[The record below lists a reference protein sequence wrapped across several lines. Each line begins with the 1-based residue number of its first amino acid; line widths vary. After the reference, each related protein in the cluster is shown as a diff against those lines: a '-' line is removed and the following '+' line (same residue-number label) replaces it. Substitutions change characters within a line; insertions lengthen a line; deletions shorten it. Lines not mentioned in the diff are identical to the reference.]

1 MKTHFMLVMLVC
13 VCSSTMA
20 FADLVAD
27 VGAGPGVG
35 ISVTS
40 GTSIT
45 AKIIYMPISPLPF
58 DGVGLDLNWTP
69 TGSGAALFSGPAPGV
84 FLTGGAAGAAPTL
97 GLLSGAGPIP
107 PGTPLINPGVPPA
120 AGALSVG
127 GGAHFDPT
135 GGAMSGGPSYGVPS
149 GSGLLDLMGAD
160 FVVTGAV
167 GDTITFT
174 PSGILPISA
183 IGPPLPVAGFAPVSG
198 GAHYWT
204 NVSPGMGLSSMD
216 PMIGSVTVTISAIP
230 EPSSC
235 LFAVVLCGTA
245 CIGSRRSRLR

>member
-1 MKTHFMLVMLVC
+1 
-13 VCSSTMA
+13 MA

-40 GTSIT
+40 GT
-45 AKIIYMPISPLPF
+45 
-58 DGVGLDLNWTP
+58 
-69 TGSGAALFSGPAPGV
+69 
-84 FLTGGAAGAAPTL
+84 
-97 GLLSGAGPIP
+97 P
-107 PGTPLINPGVPPA
+107 PVNPGMPPA
-120 AGALSVG
+120 AGTFSVG

-174 PSGILPISA
+174 PSGILPISGV
-183 IGPPLPVAGFAPVSG
+183 GPPLSVAGFAPMPG

-204 NVSPGMGLSSMD
+204 NVGPGMGLSSMD